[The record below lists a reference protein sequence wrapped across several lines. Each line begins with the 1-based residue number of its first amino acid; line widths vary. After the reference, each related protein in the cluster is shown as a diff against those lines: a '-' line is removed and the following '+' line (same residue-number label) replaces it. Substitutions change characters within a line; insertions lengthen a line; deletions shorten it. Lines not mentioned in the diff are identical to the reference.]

1 MASKVVLFFV
11 MAVFCLTKCWAQDG
25 LRQLDF
31 NFYGDSCPHLQMIVR
46 FGVHSAMRNDS
57 RIAASLLRL
66 HFHDCFVNGC
76 DGSILLDATRDFK
89 GEKNAFPNRN
99 SVRGFEVIDNIK
111 ADVERACPQVV
122 SCVDIL
128 TLAARE
134 SVLLSGG
141 PFWPV
146 PLGRRD
152 GLTASEQSANQELPS
167 PLESLENITA
177 KFTSKGLSVQDM
189 VVLSGAHTL
198 GFAQCFTFKS
208 RLFDFKG
215 TGHPD
220 PALDTSLLSNL
231 QTTCGKEAKTDSK
244 LTPLDASSTYR
255 FDNAFYSNLMSNTGL
270 LESDQALM
278 TDKSTA
284 GMVSDYSQSPFL
296 FGRHFGESMIRLGQ
310 IGVVT
315 HPNGQ
320 IRNKCRSIN

>member
-1 MASKVVLFFV
+1 MCFFWVVKTWGQ
-11 MAVFCLTKCWAQDG
+11 APAG
-25 LRQLDF
+25 LGQLDYD
-31 NFYGDSCPHLQMIVR
+31 FYRDSCPHLPMIVR
-46 FGVHSAMRNDS
+46 FGVHIAMRNDS

-76 DGSILLDATRDFK
+76 DGSILLDGNEDFE
-89 GEKNAFPNRN
+89 GEKNAFPNRK
-99 SVRGFEVIDNIK
+99 SVRGFEVIDYIK
-111 ADVERACPQVV
+111 ADVERVCPEVV

-152 GLTASEQSANQELPS
+152 GVTASEQTANQDLPS
-167 PLESLENITA
+167 PLESLEDITA
-177 KFTSKGLSVQDM
+177 KFTSKGLSVQDL

-198 GFAQCFTFKS
+198 GFAQCFTFKH
-208 RLFDFKG
+208 RLFNFKG
-215 TGHPD
+215 TGGPD
-220 PALDTSLLSNL
+220 PTLDSSLLSNL
-231 QTTCGKEAKTDSK
+231 RTSCGNGAKTDSK
-244 LTPLDASSTYR
+244 LNPLDASSAYR
-255 FDNAFYSNLMSNTGL
+255 FDNAFYSNLMSNAGL

-284 GMVSDYSQSPFL
+284 SMVSGYSKSPFL
-296 FGRHFGESMIRLGQ
+296 FGRHFGESMIRLGRL
-310 IGVVT
+310 GVIT

-320 IRNKCRSIN
+320 IRRNCRFVN